1 MTTSEEQGAIARLT
15 LLAAALAALML
26 CACGAQK
33 RLRSGACE
41 EHHQGAA
48 LLTRHVIVFA
58 VRAARAATT
67 TYYACLRPAGGA
79 LRIGISELG
88 SIYGSDATTGGFTA
102 AGTYVAA
109 QSSSG
114 EATLAVCAR
123 YSNIRR
129 CTPALHWLTVIDARN
144 HRQTHIPIYTSLPL
158 PALVPLPLTLL
169 LSPTGEV
176 AWLENSTVGATVTGS
191 VQIWA
196 TGLTPSGRSGLAAVP
211 TMIEAG
217 SINPSSV
224 RFQARVLY
232 WVRDHEQHRR
242 TLH

>member
-1 MTTSEEQGAIARLT
+1 MIAKVR
-15 LLAAALAALML
+15 LLAAVLAGLAL
-26 CACGAQK
+26 CACGAHK

-41 EHHQGAA
+41 AHHQGAA
-48 LLTRHVIVFA
+48 LLTRDVIVYASRA
-58 VRAARAATT
+58 VRAATT
-67 TYYACLRPAGGA
+67 TYYACLRPAGQA

-114 EATLAVCAR
+114 EATLSVCAR

-129 CTPALHWLTVIDARN
+129 CTPALHWLTVIDTKN
-144 HRQTHIPIYTSLPL
+144 HRQAHIPIYTSLPV
-158 PALVPLPLTLL
+158 PAQVPFPLTLL

-176 AWLENSTVGATVTGS
+176 AWLENSTVSATVTSS
-191 VQIWA
+191 VQLWA
-196 TGLTPSGRSGLAAVP
+196 TALTRSGRSGLAAVP
-211 TMIEAG
+211 TMIESG

-232 WVRDHEQHRR
+232 WVREHEQHRR
-242 TLH
+242 PLP